1 MNTLVD
7 NDVLIKGSCYGLL
20 SELILGVTP
29 LNTVGVLG
37 SARFV
42 VPERIRRSH
51 LRANYARAVQ
61 IFMDFL
67 THTSVIEPTTEEQQM
82 AADLEL
88 AAQQVG
94 LNLDSGESQL
104 CAVVSMR
111 LLPLL
116 LTGDKRAIAAIDK
129 LLDGDSRL
137 YSVAGK
143 VMCLEQ
149 LFVVLLSS
157 TSGDGLRS
165 TVCAEPEVDKALS
178 NCFSCFGSVV
188 STDSHLEGLNSY
200 IQNLR
205 RLAARVLRR

>member
-20 SELILGVTP
+20 CELILGVSP

-42 VPERIRRSH
+42 VPERIRRCR
-51 LRANYARAVQ
+51 LRANHASAVH
-61 IFMDFL
+61 IFLDFL

-94 LNLDSGESQL
+94 LSLDSGESQL
-104 CAVVSMR
+104 CAVASMR

-129 LLDGDSRL
+129 LFNGDSRL
-137 YSVAGK
+137 HSVAGK

-149 LFVVLLSS
+149 LFVALLSS
-157 TSGDGLRS
+157 NGGGLRN

-178 NCFSCFGSVV
+178 NCFSCFGGVV
-188 STDSHLEGLNSY
+188 SIESHLEGLNSY

-205 RLAARVLRR
+205 GLAARVLRN